1 MALALPVLLA
11 VLVGLVLG
19 GNLSGLGELRLRGT
33 WLLFTAVGL
42 QIAAFPFGFLPWST
56 SRTTGTVLWL
66 ASYALL
72 TAGAVLNLRTRGV
85 PLLAAGMGAN
95 LLAILANGGTMPV
108 LPSAMHAAGRTEL
121 VHANST
127 AAPDPSFAWLVDRFA
142 APDWIPL
149 ANVFSVGDV
158 AIAAGAIVVV
168 LTAMGVELPRRAA
181 PRRRSA
187 EL

>member
-1 MALALPVLLA
+1 MALALPVLFA
-11 VLVGLVLG
+11 VLLGLVLG
-19 GNLSGLGELRLRGT
+19 GSLSGLGDLRLRGT
-33 WLLFTAVGL
+33 WLLFAAVGL

-56 SRTTGTVLWL
+56 GRTTGTALWL

-72 TAGAVLNLRTRGV
+72 TAGALLNLRVRGV

-108 LPSAMHAAGRTEL
+108 LPSAMRAAGRTEA

-127 AAPDPSFAWLVDRFA
+127 AASDPSFACLVDRFA

-168 LTAMGVELPRRAA
+168 LAAMGVELPRRAA
-181 PRRRSA
+181 LRRRSA

>member
-11 VLVGLVLG
+11 VLLGLALG
-19 GNLSGLGELRLRGT
+19 GSLSRLGDLRLRGT
-33 WLLFTAVGL
+33 WFLFAAVGL
-42 QIAAFPFGFLPWST
+42 QVGAFPFGFLPWST
-56 SRTTGTVLWL
+56 GWTTGTVLWL

-72 TAGAVLNLRTRGV
+72 TAGALLNLRIRGV
-85 PLLAAGMGAN
+85 PLLAAGIGAN
-95 LLAILANGGTMPV
+95 LVAILGNGGAMPV

-127 AAPDPSFAWLVDRFA
+127 AASDPSLAWLVDRFA
-142 APDWIPL
+142 APEWVPL

-158 AIAAGAIVVV
+158 AIALGAIVVV
-168 LTAMGVELPRRAA
+168 LTAMGVALPRGALL
-181 PRRRSA
+181 RRRSA